1 MNKGRL
7 PSLFVAL
14 STLKTVP
21 WTCWKAQKGSLEV
34 KVPSV
39 EKIWI
44 ASISP
49 TILDYFALE
58 RYMHKPG
65 KNGDD
70 EEGVEDDKEH
80 NHPVREVK
88 LAQNIWK
95 DQQGCQKTT
104 WKWRVHNLFVRI
116 KLSFTSNSVP
126 CVRVI
131 WCPVEDVWP
140 WQWWVGV
147 ERLPASKVVVLCASH
162 FPRREG
168 YLSSNFTWK

>member
-1 MNKGRL
+1 MSLETYEQRPFAFFVCRFVHSENSSLNLLKG
-7 PSLFVAL
+7 
-14 STLKTVP
+14 
-21 WTCWKAQKGSLEV
+21 KAQKGSLEV

-44 ASISP
+44 ASSSP
-49 TILDYFALE
+49 TVLDHFALE

-65 KNGDD
+65 RNGDD

-104 WKWRVHNLFVRI
+104 
-116 KLSFTSNSVP
+116 
-126 CVRVI
+126 
-131 WCPVEDVWP
+131 
-140 WQWWVGV
+140 
-147 ERLPASKVVVLCASH
+147 
-162 FPRREG
+162 
-168 YLSSNFTWK
+168 